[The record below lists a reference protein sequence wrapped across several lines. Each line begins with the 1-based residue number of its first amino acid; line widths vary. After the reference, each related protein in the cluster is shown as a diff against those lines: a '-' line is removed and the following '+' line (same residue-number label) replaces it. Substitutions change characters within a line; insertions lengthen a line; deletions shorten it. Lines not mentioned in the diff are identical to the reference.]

1 VRRQTETKSCHT
13 PARTYACARAH
24 THAHA
29 HTHMHARTT
38 HALTCARERE
48 RTHDTQKCVRSW
60 RRSCS
65 WMRWTVRRG
74 RRCLALILRLCE
86 GPLFFLFSL
95 SRALFLYVRTFV
107 CMYMCMSVYACMYMR
122 HTQLYVHE
130 TCTIMNVRTYSETH
144 THTRSATHTHTR
156 TQSHSHHTHTN
167 LAAVWW

>member
-1 VRRQTETKSCHT
+1 
-13 PARTYACARAH
+13 
-24 THAHA
+24 
-29 HTHMHARTT
+29 
-38 HALTCARERE
+38 
-48 RTHDTQKCVRSW
+48 
-60 RRSCS
+60 
-65 WMRWTVRRG
+65 MRWTVRRG

-144 THTRSATHTHTR
+144 THTLSDTHTHT
-156 TQSHSHHTHTN
+156 HSITFSPHTHKLGSGVVVKT
-167 LAAVWW
+167 WWEDKVEDTKSDNWRS